1 MWLVKTAKMLSLRS
15 GQGQMRVPRFRAEAP
30 PIHDLRDSTPHMQGG
45 KGLLKEMQLLLPARI
60 LTAPVSAAVTVTSP
74 FPTPNQSAATAGRV
88 RSGRLGERI
97 ATAITDV

>member
-1 MWLVKTAKMLSLRS
+1 MWLIKTAKMLSLWS
-15 GQGQMRVPRFRAEAP
+15 GQGQMCVPRFRAEAPP

-45 KGLLKEMQLLLPARI
+45 KWLLKEMQLLLPAHI

-88 RSGRLGERI
+88 KSGRSQ
-97 ATAITDV
+97 